1 MEKKKIVVFGDL
13 PIATKVV
20 MKIMKMESLELIGV
34 VIGNDSPHNND
45 PWKDVECLEEY
56 ARKNN
61 ISIFTIKELENTFE
75 KETLDLGLLCR
86 FSKIVKKNTISLFKY
101 GMINMHGGLLP
112 EFAGLYS
119 CNYSILFGSQIG
131 GGTLH
136 FVDEGIDTGNVIKR
150 CEFKITD
157 DDTGFTVFQKTQK
170 ALYEGMIEVIP
181 MVLNNKINTISM
193 QQLIEKGHKSR
204 YFNKQSINLYKEVFK
219 DELFNE
225 NGLRKIRAFDFPGYE
240 PAYYMLDGKKIY
252 LRINK

>member
-1 MEKKKIVVFGDL
+1 M
-13 PIATKVV
+13 
-20 MKIMKMESLELIGV
+20 
-34 VIGNDSPHNND
+34 
-45 PWKDVECLEEY
+45 
-56 ARKNN
+56 
-61 ISIFTIKELENTFE
+61 
-75 KETLDLGLLCR
+75 
-86 FSKIVKKNTISLFKY
+86 
-101 GMINMHGGLLP
+101 
-112 EFAGLYS
+112 
-119 CNYSILFGSQIG
+119 
-131 GGTLH
+131 H